1 MHSMSGEHWFFDT
14 NVLVY
19 FFDRQATEKQ
29 AAARR
34 LWSLACAEG
43 VPVLSTQVLQEFFV
57 TVTKTAKQGLTTSQA
72 RQAMMAFAE
81 AAEVVMVT
89 LSLIETATRRVE
101 QSGFSFWDS
110 LIVEAAIDS
119 GAQRLFTE
127 DLQDGQLIGQLKVT
141 NPFSTEFAGI

>member
-1 MHSMSGEHWFFDT
+1 MSAEVCFVDT

-19 FFDRQATEKQ
+19 LFDRQAPEKQ
-29 AAARR
+29 AAVRR
-34 LWSLACAEG
+34 LWSRACAEG

-57 TVTKTAKQGLTTSQA
+57 TVTRAARQGLSPSQA

-81 AAEVVMVT
+81 AAEVVPVT
-89 LSLIETATRRVE
+89 VSLIETATRRVE

-110 LIVEAAIDS
+110 LIVETAIDS
-119 GAQRLFTE
+119 GAQWLFTE

-141 NPFSTEFAGI
+141 NPFRTEFAGF